1 MDIFE
6 DVGLTSQVH
15 DFNPG
20 VAESGLF
27 WTKAIDRGSVRVDM
41 AAGSASLHVAD
52 LDVEDYHDVV
62 NALMDGPSVEAAV
75 SFDVTWSGV
84 TDRVKFRNTNLKFVG
99 EYAHNTAVLVWSGEE
114 EHFNFR
120 SVPHTSGFA
129 EIGHERN
136 GVFFH

>member
-20 VAESGLF
+20 ITDSGLF
-27 WTKAIDRGSVRVDM
+27 WTKAIERGGLRVNLAD
-41 AAGSASLHVAD
+41 GSASLHVAD

-62 NALMDGPSVEAAV
+62 NALLDGPSVSASV
-75 SFDVTWSGV
+75 SFDVSWSGV
-84 TDRVKFRNTNLKFVG
+84 TDRVKFRNTNLRFTG
-99 EYAHNTAVLVWSGEE
+99 EYARNTATLLWSGEE
-114 EHFNFR
+114 EHFSFH
-120 SVPHTSGFA
+120 SDPHNSGFA
-129 EIGHERN
+129 QIGHERN